1 MTSTPASRPSSRRR
15 RRISAPLAV
24 SLLAGLFGVALLAP
38 MPFTQNTAQAEVIA
52 KVENRLPGWQIVR
65 TTPSWEGAWSV
76 VAWCGGQ
83 QLGFQLVPGHGL
95 RPGSAWLHPEDQYSR
110 DRLSSISDSW
120 RTLIWF
126 AEPIGLR
133 HKTLSCSQEMARLGG
148 GTVNLSRVPPGV
160 TD

>member
-95 RPGSAWLHPEDQYSR
+95 SPGDAWLHPDNQYAR
-110 DRLSSISDSW
+110 NRLASISDDYRYLVWLSD
-120 RTLIWF
+120 
-126 AEPIGLR
+126 PIHLR
-133 HKTLSCSQEMARLGG
+133 SLSCSKELARDHIGKGRRTL
-148 GTVNLSRVPPGV
+148 
-160 TD
+160 D

>member
-95 RPGSAWLHPEDQYSR
+95 SPGDAWLVW
-110 DRLSSISDSW
+110 LSD
-120 RTLIWF
+120 
-126 AEPIGLR
+126 PIHLR
-133 HKTLSCSQEMARLGG
+133 SLSCSKELARDHIGKGRRTL
-148 GTVNLSRVPPGV
+148 
-160 TD
+160 D

>member
-76 VAWCGGQ
+76 VATCGTLH
-83 QLGFQLVPGHGL
+83 LGFQLVPGHGL
-95 RPGSAWLHPEDQYSR
+95 APGDAWLHPEDRYAR
-110 DRLSSISDSW
+110 ERLDSISDSW
-120 RTLIWF
+120 RALIWF
-126 AEPIGLR
+126 AEPIGDR
-133 HKTLSCSQEMARLGG
+133 TKTLSCRQEMARIGG
-148 GTVNLSRVPPGV
+148 NGRPPQFAPGLV
-160 TD
+160 D